1 MEVGGPREIKK
12 KLTDYST
19 QCASLPS
26 RINVKDLSWFYQL
39 FENIERRFLMP
50 LPCNSCDL
58 PLLSINID
66 VCDEGPWPLQSRGAT
81 TYNNDP
87 AVAK

>member
-1 MEVGGPREIKK
+1 M
-12 KLTDYST
+12 L
-19 QCASLPS
+19 
-26 RINVKDLSWFYQL
+26 
-39 FENIERRFLMP
+39 
-50 LPCNSCDL
+50 LPCNRYDL